1 MGRVRSAG
9 REWVWVM
16 EVMEVCE
23 SVRVVEEVV
32 VEVVV
37 DEDVV
42 LSNEMREREG

>member
-1 MGRVRSAG
+1 MGRVRREG

-16 EVMEVCE
+16 EVMEVCV
-23 SVRVVEEVV
+23 SVRVVEEGV